1 MESRVIATARRRPRR
16 TSVDAIN
23 TASSSRQ
30 INNTPQPQLT
40 NTFATPQKRP
50 YDVIDLTND
59 DDEKDQES
67 SFVETNKTF
76 VTPALSSFNTSDMAV
91 VDTETTVL
99 VTDIHDNNINT
110 SYRECP
116 LCTFHNYPELIECE
130 LCGTSLIT
138 ESDISNDAQ
147 LQQLQMIENDHA
159 FALQLQRELGWGR
172 GDNMDDEDEGD
183 FSESSDEEMLV
194 TVPSDEESEDDSSD
208 EEQENVGL
216 GSNRQQPVAPVRLR
230 NSETTRPP
238 IATGLCE
245 ICRETY
251 TRLEYGSNS
260 CPDAF
265 CVECWHTYL
274 SMKLKEHKFPC
285 RCPAPRCRSVVNP
298 DNASRLFRLQPTN
311 PIASTSLENTVNVLG
326 SKSEIESLIQKF
338 KRLHDEAIM
347 QNTCMGF
354 QDIERA
360 KGSANTLEEQQTLSA
375 IRNQKMQKCPNCGF
389 WVAKRN
395 GCNHIACFCGEDFC
409 YRCEAG
415 NIQDNLKNSKK
426 MSTEIVAPAPTVIT
440 TNNVEQLET
449 AVIEQKQTTSGLKS
463 FISGGYGGV
472 AAVLVGHPFDLIK
485 VRLQTAPAGAYTGIL
500 DVTKQIIAKDGLRGG
515 MGPPLVGVTPVFAV
529 SFWSYDLGKKIVY
542 AVTPNRTSQTLNL
555 GEIMAA
561 GFFSAGPTTLL
572 MGPLERV
579 KVLLQV
585 QGQGGEAKYK
595 GPIDAVKQLYK
606 EGGIRSIFR
615 GSPAT
620 FLRDGPGSAAYFG
633 VYELMKRLL
642 TPKDSTPDKLHPGAV
657 LFAGGMAGMLDFRYC
672 FVQLLTLLISD
683 LSNINYVSKSQ
694 APAGTYSSTLDVLR
708 HLLKTDGPG
717 ALFKGL
723 GPAMLRA
730 FPANA
735 ACFLGVEYSLKA
747 MNYLW

>member
-1 MESRVIATARRRPRR
+1 MESRILATTRRRPRR

-23 TASSSRQ
+23 NASSSRQ
-30 INNTPQPQLT
+30 INTPQPQLT
-40 NTFATPQKRP
+40 NTFVATPQKRP

-59 DDEKDQES
+59 DDEKDQENN
-67 SFVETNKTF
+67 FIENKTL
-76 VTPALSSFNTSDMAV
+76 VTSALSSFNDSAMTVIHTEPTPTS
-91 VDTETTVL
+91 
-99 VTDIHDNNINT
+99 
-110 SYRECP
+110 
-116 LCTFHNYPELIECE
+116 
-130 LCGTSLIT
+130 
-138 ESDISNDAQ
+138 
-147 LQQLQMIENDHA
+147 
-159 FALQLQRELGWGR
+159 
-172 GDNMDDEDEGD
+172 
-183 FSESSDEEMLV
+183 MLV
-194 TVPSDEESEDDSSD
+194 TVPSDEESGDDSSD
-208 EEQENVGL
+208 EEQENIEL
-216 GSNRQQPVAPVRLR
+216 QPSRLQPVAPVRLR
-230 NSETTRPP
+230 NTEPARPP
-238 IATGLCE
+238 IAAGLCE
-245 ICRETY
+245 ICRENY
-251 TRLEYGSNS
+251 TRLEYGSDL

-326 SKSEIESLIQKF
+326 SKSEIEILIQKF

-347 QNTCMGF
+347 QNKIYCPVRTCSRALQYDPKVARSNLERGHWICANCMVPYHHGLACRGF

-360 KGSANTLEEQQTLSA
+360 KGSANTLEEQQTLTA

-389 WVAKRN
+389 WSSEIRN
-395 GCNHIACFCGEDFC
+395 FVLE
-409 YRCEAG
+409 
-415 NIQDNLKNSKK
+415 NSN
-426 MSTEIVAPAPTVIT
+426 MSTDIAAPAPAVIAT
-440 TNNVEQLET
+440 TNAEHHEATV
-449 AVIEQKQTTSGLKS
+449 AEQKQTTSGLKS
-463 FISGGYGGV
+463 FISGGFGGV

-485 VRLQTAPAGAYTGIL
+485 VRLQTAPAGTYTGIL
-500 DVTKQIIAKDGLRGG
+500 DVTKQTIAKDGLRGYVFKNFGVNEGFGEAVYLNMKVRMNRLYRG

-529 SFWSYDLGKKIVY
+529 SFWSYDLGKKLVY

-572 MGPLERV
+572 MGPLERI

-595 GPIDAVKQLYK
+595 GPIDAVRQLYK

-615 GSPAT
+615 GSAAT

-633 VYELMKRLL
+633 VYELTKRLL
-642 TPKDSTPDKLHPGAV
+642 TPKGSTPDQLNPGAV
-657 LFAGGMAGMLDFRYC
+657 LFAGGMAAIPPDVL
-672 FVQLLTLLISD
+672 
-683 LSNINYVSKSQ
+683 KSRLQ
-694 APAGTYSSTLDVLR
+694 SAPTGTYSGTLDVLR